1 MCQASWQK
9 AGWGRVKSGSGG
21 ANRRYGTVLNQCLGL
36 LADESMIL
44 YSFFIL
50 CRETPGTLSSVLLGK
65 RIFNPNLRFW
75 PWPAKWVVLTFIEA
89 GKNHN

>member
-21 ANRRYGTVLNQCLGL
+21 ANRRYGAVLNQCLGL

-65 RIFNPNLRFW
+65 S
-75 PWPAKWVVLTFIEA
+75 T
-89 GKNHN
+89 